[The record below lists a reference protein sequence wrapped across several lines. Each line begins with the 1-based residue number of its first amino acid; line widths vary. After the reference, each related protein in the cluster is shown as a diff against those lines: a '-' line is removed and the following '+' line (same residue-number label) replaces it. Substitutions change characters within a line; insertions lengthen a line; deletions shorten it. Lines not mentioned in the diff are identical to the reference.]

1 MSIAD
6 TGTKLLAEF
15 GEAVTLN
22 YETGEVRNPA
32 TGEVTTP
39 ASENV
44 VPGFG
49 YPGNFQ
55 NAEVDGTVI
64 KRSDTRLILNKV
76 SVRAQEPGGLAG
88 PSARQDVPGHGCAAD
103 HQVGRRRDLY
113 LPVEGIA

>member
-6 TGTKLLAEF
+6 TATTLLAKF
-15 GEAVTLN
+15 GEAVSLT
-22 YETGEVRNPA
+22 YETDEVRNPA

-49 YPGNFQ
+49 YPSRFQ
-55 NAEVDGTVI
+55 NAEIDGTVI

-76 SVRAQEPGGLAG
+76 DEEPEQGWRAQVQGKTF
-88 PSARQDVPGHGCAAD
+88 RVMDVQPITKSGAD
-103 HQVGRRRDLY
+103 VIYICQLR
-113 LPVEGIA
+113 A

>member
-15 GEAVTLN
+15 GEAVSLT
-22 YETGEVRNPA
+22 YETDEVRNPA
-32 TGEVTTP
+32 TGEITTP

-49 YPGNFQ
+49 YPSRFQ

-64 KRSDTRLILNKV
+64 KRSDTRLVLNKV
-76 SVRAQEPGGLAG
+76 SHRPEQGWRAKVQGKTF
-88 PSARQDVPGHGCAAD
+88 RVMDVQPITKSGAD
-103 HQVGRRRDLY
+103 VIYICQLRV
-113 LPVEGIA
+113 

>member
-15 GEAVTLN
+15 GESVSLT
-22 YETGEVRNPA
+22 YETDEVRNPA
-32 TGEVTTP
+32 TGEITTP

-76 SVRAQEPGGLAG
+76 DEEPAQGWRAQVQGKTF
-88 PSARQDVPGHGCAAD
+88 RVMDVQPITKSGAD
-103 HQVGRRRDLY
+103 VVYICQLRV
-113 LPVEGIA
+113 

>member
-6 TGTKLLAEF
+6 TGAKLLAEF

-76 SVRAQEPGGLAG
+76 SVRPEQGWRAQVQGKTF
-88 PSARQDVPGHGCAAD
+88 RVMDVQPITKSGAD
-103 HQVGRRRDLY
+103 VVYICQLRV
-113 LPVEGIA
+113 

>member
-1 MSIAD
+1 MSIVD
-6 TGTKLLAEF
+6 TATTLLAKF
-15 GEAVTLN
+15 GEAVSLT
-22 YETGEVRNPA
+22 YETDEVRNPA

-49 YPGNFQ
+49 YPSRFQ

-76 SVRAQEPGGLAG
+76 DEEPAQGWRAQVQGKTF
-88 PSARQDVPGHGCAAD
+88 RVMDVQPITKSGAD
-103 HQVGRRRDLY
+103 VIYICQLRV
-113 LPVEGIA
+113 